1 MSPAQRFDPSE
12 LGDLYP
18 WTPKQ
23 LQLASGQ
30 TLSYLDEGPAEPG
43 EAPETLL
50 MVHGNPTWSFYYRD
64 LVKAFSETHRCV
76 VPDHIGMG
84 LSSKPQDY
92 PYTLATHIA
101 NLEALCAQLEL
112 ERVTLIVHDWG
123 GAIGCG
129 WALRGENLAR
139 IERLVILNTSAFR
152 SRQIPFSIDI
162 CRIPGFGALAIRGL
176 NAFARA
182 AVIRAAKTKLPPLVA
197 RGYTGPY
204 DSWANR
210 VATLRF
216 VEDIPMHPGIP
227 SWPVLAEIEARL
239 PLLAH
244 KPALICWGGEDF
256 CFNDHFLAEWKE
268 RLPNASVHRYAQA
281 GHYVL
286 EDARDE
292 VIAQIRAFLG
302 AEAPTALT

>member
-1 MSPAQRFDPSE
+1 MSFDPSE

-23 LQLASGQ
+23 LQLADGQ
-30 TLSYLDEGPAEPG
+30 TLSYLDEGPEGQPD
-43 EAPETLL
+43 EVETIL

-64 LVKAFSETHRCV
+64 LVKAFSSTHRCV

-92 PYTLATHIA
+92 AYTLATHIA
-101 NLEALCAQLEL
+101 NLEALCAELEL
-112 ERVTLIVHDWG
+112 TRVTLVVHDWG

-139 IERLVILNTSAFR
+139 VERVVILNTSAFR

-162 CRIPGFGALAIRGL
+162 CRIPGFGALAVRGL

-210 VATLRF
+210 IATLRF

-227 SWPVLAEIEARL
+227 SWSVLAEIEERL
-239 PLLAH
+239 PRLAA

-256 CFNDHFLAEWKE
+256 CFNDHFLAGWKE
-268 RLPNASVHRYAQA
+268 RLPNATVHRYAEA

-292 VIAQIRAFLG
+292 VIGEIRAFLG